1 MTKPFSPACERNRIP
16 ILKVMQDL
24 ITSSDSRLLEI
35 GSGTGQHAVYLAPH
49 FPHMIWVTSDVKEN
63 HFGIQL
69 WLAESGAPN
78 IIGPGVFKVG
88 EDQFPNGHFDVVFT
102 ANTYHIMPWYL
113 CEELMD
119 QLGKNLDAGAK
130 VMIYGP
136 FNYNG
141 KYTSD
146 SNREFDESLK
156 QRDPLMGIRDF
167 EEVVRYME
175 KRAFGLLKDN
185 EMPAN
190 NRLLVFEK
198 KLLNN

>member
-16 ILKVMQDL
+16 ILKVMQAT
-24 ITSSDSRLLEI
+24 ITSNDTRLLEV

-63 HFGIQL
+63 HYGIQL
-69 WLAESGAPN
+69 WLEESGAPN
-78 IIGPGVFKVG
+78 IIGPGEFQVG
-88 EDQFPNGHFDVVFT
+88 EDKFPNGNFDVVFT
-102 ANTYHIMPWYL
+102 ANTFHIMPWYL

-119 QLGKNLDAGAK
+119 MFGKNLNAGAK

-141 KYTSD
+141 RFTSS
-146 SNREFDESLK
+146 SNEEFDQSLK
-156 QRDPLMGIRDF
+156 AKNPLMGIRDF
-167 EEVVRYME
+167 EEVARYME
-175 KRAFGLLKDN
+175 KRAFALLKDH

-198 KLLNN
+198 QLLSN

>member
-1 MTKPFSPACERNRIP
+1 MSKPFSPACERNRIP
-16 ILKVMQDL
+16 ILKVMQE
-24 ITSSDSRLLEI
+24 IVTSNDQRLLEV

-63 HFGIQL
+63 HYGIQL
-69 WLAESGAPN
+69 WLEESGAPN
-78 IIGPGVFKVG
+78 IIGPGEFQVG
-88 EDQFPNGHFDVVFT
+88 EDSFPNGNFDIVFT
-102 ANTYHIMPWYL
+102 ANTFHIMHWYQ

-119 QLGKNLDAGAK
+119 MLGKNLSAGAK
-130 VMIYGP
+130 VLIYGP
-136 FNYNG
+136 FKYNG
-141 KYTSD
+141 KFTSP
-146 SNREFDESLK
+146 SNEEFDASLK

-175 KRAFGLLKDN
+175 KRAFALLKDN

-198 KLLNN
+198 KLLSN

>member
-16 ILKVMQDL
+16 ILKVMQEL
-24 ITSSDSRLLEI
+24 ITSNDSRLLEI

-69 WLAESGAPN
+69 WLEESGAPN
-78 IIGPGVFKVG
+78 IIGPGEYQVG
-88 EDQFPNGHFDVVFT
+88 EDNFPNGNFDVVFT
-102 ANTYHIMPWYL
+102 ANTFHIMPWYL

-119 QLGKNLDAGAK
+119 QFGKNLNAGAK
-130 VMIYGP
+130 VLIYGP

-141 KYTSD
+141 KFTSP
-146 SNREFDESLK
+146 SNEEFDESLR

-167 EEVVRYME
+167 EEVARYME
-175 KRAFGLLKDN
+175 KRAFGLLKDY

-198 KLLNN
+198 KLLSN

>member
-1 MTKPFSPACERNRIP
+1 
-16 ILKVMQDL
+16 MQQF
-24 ITSSDSRLLEI
+24 ITSSDQRLLEV

-63 HFGIQL
+63 HEGIKM

-78 IIGPGVFKVG
+78 IIGPGEFQIG
-88 EDQFPNGHFDVVFT
+88 EDKFPNGNFDVVFT
-102 ANTYHIMPWYL
+102 ANTFHIMHWYQ

-119 QLGKNLDAGAK
+119 MLGKNLNAGAK
-130 VMIYGP
+130 VLIYGP
-136 FNYNG
+136 FNYDG
-141 KYTSD
+141 KFTSE
-146 SNREFDESLK
+146 SNREFDESLQK
-156 QRDPLMGIRDF
+156 RDPLMGIRDF

-175 KRAFGLLKDN
+175 KRAFALLKDN

-198 KLLNN
+198 KLLSN

>member
-63 HFGIQL
+63 HYGIQL

-102 ANTYHIMPWYL
+102 ANTFHIMPWYL

-130 VMIYGP
+130 VLIYGP

-141 KYTSD
+141 KFTSD
-146 SNREFDESLK
+146 SNREFDESLR

-167 EEVVRYME
+167 EEVVRYMG